1 LDVDPD
7 RDGVHGNPLADT
19 RTFCL
24 GRAAAARLS
33 RDDRPRRDVAG
44 TARTDAYV
52 RVDPELVWQEPTAER
67 IVVRC
72 GVCAVIA
79 TFAMQTAGGRP
90 ILTCELHIFDVRVL
104 LTGFVVRFVS

>member
-1 LDVDPD
+1 
-7 RDGVHGNPLADT
+7 
-19 RTFCL
+19 
-24 GRAAAARLS
+24 
-33 RDDRPRRDVAG
+33 
-44 TARTDAYV
+44 
-52 RVDPELVWQEPTAER
+52 VDPELVWQEPTAER